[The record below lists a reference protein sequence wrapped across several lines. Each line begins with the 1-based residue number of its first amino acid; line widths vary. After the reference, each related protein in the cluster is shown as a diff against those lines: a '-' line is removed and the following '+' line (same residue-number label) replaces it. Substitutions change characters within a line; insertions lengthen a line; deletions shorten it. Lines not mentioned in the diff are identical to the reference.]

1 MTQQGCGPLQA
12 VMSDNHKAYTSHR
25 FQALLRELG
34 ARHIPTPP
42 YTPRW
47 NGKVERFHRTLNDEW
62 ARSRIWPNLSQA
74 GFDGGLDSRI
84 LSSGEETL
92 RRHGPSTEV
101 PA

>member
-1 MTQQGCGPLQA
+1 MTSLFNTVRTVHATLTNPQ
-12 VMSDNHKAYTSHR
+12 KT
-25 FQALLRELG
+25 LLG
-34 ARHIPTPP
+34 M
-42 YTPRW
+42 
-47 NGKVERFHRTLNDEW
+47 
-62 ARSRIWPNLSQA
+62 SQA